1 MSARK
6 PRISATVGGMKEMPV
21 EPKRRDRFNANADPL
36 MLAAEMFRPRSTD
49 SLQQWAQDKLGTWLN
64 PAQVL
69 INDSIIHHRY
79 TAVPSSH
86 AQGKSFFS
94 AVKVGHFIDS
104 HTIGSAFAVTTAPT
118 SAQIEAVLWR
128 ELHRVHAKADLRG
141 RLTRSGYPQW
151 RVGDELI
158 AYGRRPTE
166 IAAFQG
172 IHARFILLIVDEAD
186 GVSEQLFTAVDTLA
200 SSGIVRVLAIGNPD
214 SADSYFSRICRPG
227 SGWNV
232 VRLDGLRSPNFT
244 RQGVAPYPELK
255 QYMLDNGVPFADSAV
270 KHVPSEVRAL
280 WRDVLLTPQWVY
292 ERMSRWGVTRHEED
306 QPDGSFKVRWTEPA
320 LWLSKVRGRSP
331 TEGSEGI
338 IPLSWVELAIRRW
351 EEWDSDGRPA
361 LEGRYIF
368 GGDIADSGKDETV
381 ISRRRGYCIIDFIRT
396 PMQDTDTT
404 AKRLA
409 RRLRANA
416 ESIACIDGNGIGA
429 GVVNQLRGMR
439 LPVISFIGMAKAE
452 GIYDITG
459 EFTFANVRTAAYWK
473 LRELLDPANSNVK
486 VMLPNDEEMK
496 IDLTVPTWNVKAGAV
511 IAMETKESVQK
522 RLRRSP
528 DVGDCTAISFW
539 PSIGGSQKINLHQY
553 AQIGIGES
561 EWADEPEPALLDDIY
576 AVSAR
581 HRRELNAPL
590 RAEREQTRRSQRSRH
605 VFSYIGG
612 NWDEMEPL
620 V

>member
-1 MSARK
+1 MIVNQEQRARQ
-6 PRISATVGGMKEMPV
+6 
-21 EPKRRDRFNANADPL
+21 DADPL
-36 MLAAEMFRPRSTD
+36 LLAAEMFRPRSTD
-49 SLQQWAQDKLGTWLN
+49 SMQQWAQERLGTYLN
-64 PAQVL
+64 PAQVR
-69 INDSIIHHRY
+69 INDSIMRNRY

-86 AQGKSFFS
+86 AQGKSFF
-94 AVKVGHFIDS
+94 AATKVGHFIDS
-104 HTIGSAFAVTTAPT
+104 HIVGSAFAVTTAPT

-128 ELHRVHAKADLRG
+128 ELSRVHAKADLRG
-141 RLTRSGYPQW
+141 RITRSGFPQW

-172 IHARFILLIVDEAD
+172 IHARFVLLVVDEAD

-214 SADSYFSRICRPG
+214 SSDSYFSRICRPG

-244 RQGVAPYPELK
+244 KRGVAPYPELR
-255 QYMLDNGVPFADSAV
+255 QYMVDNDIPFADSSV
-270 KHVPSEVRAL
+270 EHIPLNTRAE
-280 WRDVLLTPQWVY
+280 WRDVLLSPEWVY
-292 ERMSRWGVTRHEED
+292 ERMTRWGVTRHEED
-306 QPDGSFKVRWTEPA
+306 QPDGSTKIRWTEPA

-331 TEGSEGI
+331 SEGSEGI

-351 EEWDSDGRPA
+351 QEWDDAGRPA
-361 LEGRYIF
+361 LEGRQIF

-381 ISRRRGYCIIDFIRT
+381 ISRRQGYCIVEFTRT
-396 PMQDTDTT
+396 PLQDTDTT

-409 RRLRANA
+409 RRLRSTP

-452 GIYDITG
+452 GLYDLTG
-459 EFTFANVRTAAYWK
+459 EFTFANVRTAAYWR
-473 LRELLDPANSNVK
+473 LRELLDPVNSNVE
-486 VMLPNDEEMK
+486 VLLPDDEDMK
-496 IDLTVPTWNVKAGAV
+496 IDLTVPTWTTKTGAV

-528 DVGDCTAISFW
+528 DVGDCTVISFW
-539 PSIGGSQKINLHQY
+539 PSAEGSQKINLHSY
-553 AQIGIGES
+553 TAVGSGDS
-561 EWADEPEPALLDDIY
+561 EWAEEPEPELFDDLF

-581 HRRELNAPL
+581 HRREKQAPGK
-590 RAEREQTRRSQRSRH
+590 AREAQQRQDQRRRH
-605 VFSYIGG
+605 VYSYAA
-612 NWDEMEPL
+612 NSWDEEFFG
-620 V
+620 